1 MIVYYLYGIIRSQ
14 IALSSMP
21 FKNVK
26 RLVGESFVASIL
38 VLYFWIQKFVRIIET
53 RQQLICLTQLKI
65 LLKSQSGMTFGIGQD
80 HPALTQTLLSQI

>member
-38 VLYFWIQKFVRIIET
+38 VLYFWIQRLVKITKARQRLISSTLLNTLLIE
-53 RQQLICLTQLKI
+53 
-65 LLKSQSGMTFGIGQD
+65 QSGMMSGIGQD
-80 HPALTQTLLSQI
+80 QPALIQTLLSHI